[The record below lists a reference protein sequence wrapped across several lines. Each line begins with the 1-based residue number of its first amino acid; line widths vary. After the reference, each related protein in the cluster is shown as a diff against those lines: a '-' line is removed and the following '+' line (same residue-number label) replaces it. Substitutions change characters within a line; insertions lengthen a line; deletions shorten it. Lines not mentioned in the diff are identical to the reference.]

1 MRPAG
6 FGGDG
11 GGEQT
16 LRLEQSLRELG
27 SSHKGG
33 AYIMSTSGKASTLHP
48 TRAASFTEHRAAQ
61 PPLHQLRAA
70 AGSYEVLTRL
80 RALDR
85 PRASTTTTATGDG
98 GGGVS
103 IVESVVRLAPS
114 VVNTEVVMRLSSGLR
129 QSSLLVHDGLHLGP
143 RRAAGRDADGG
154 AWEFPSVAASFFPTA
169 VGAALF
175 TPANGSAP
183 AQLLAV
189 LVDRAVGVASRAPGE
204 LELLIHRSMGQ
215 DDGRGLAQA
224 AVDTEQVSTRLAI
237 VWGEATA
244 VARALPRLLFALE
257 APPLLL
263 RGACADDDAA
273 CARWRAAHRPSFSV
287 ARPMA
292 RAAFPAAFPAAF
304 HVSFR
309 SEWAE
314 AEASPKQEKKVS
326 VRSPS
331 PPSPPPLPP
340 RLLLRV
346 QRVCEPP
353 ECGNA
358 APHAVLHALLSPLSL
373 LGLREV
379 GLSGGALATALATGQ
394 TSGGEVGAAASTT
407 RGAARR
413 DGEKLE
419 QGGEARRDGEAELG
433 GEARQNSEEVGVF
446 VSDAAMQLAG
456 TGNTD
461 LSRPKRP
468 ATPHRTL
475 LSGDSERRVDPVL
488 AAVVAVAIE
497 VRMFEVLLGSA
508 EAPLAEAWEEG
519 APPAVKVVT
528 VDTAAGGAWGGWLGA
543 KFAPTRAVEE
553 VEAEAG
559 VEADGRV
566 ETAASASAGRS
577 EFSRAAA
584 ASAAGRDGA
593 HSESG
598 DGGEG
603 LRAPAP
609 LAAVQLLNEG
619 GTFVLRHATPPAA
632 NFNRVAHALAP
643 VLLSTLGILLL
654 AAYRAGARRRTRSR
668 RPKV

>member
-1 MRPAG
+1 
-6 FGGDG
+6 
-11 GGEQT
+11 
-16 LRLEQSLRELG
+16 L
-27 SSHKGG
+27 
-33 AYIMSTSGKASTLHP
+33 
-48 TRAASFTEHRAAQ
+48 TEHRAAQ
-61 PPLHQLRAA
+61 PPLHQLHAA

-80 RALDR
+80 RTLDR
-85 PRASTTTTATGDG
+85 LRDSTTTTTGDG

-129 QSSLLVHDGLHLGP
+129 QSSLLVHDGLRLGP
-143 RRAAGRDADGG
+143 RRPAGHDADGG

-175 TPANGSAP
+175 APANGSAP

-257 APPLLL
+257 APPLLMH
-263 RGACADDDAA
+263 GACADDDAA
-273 CARWRAAHRPSFSV
+273 CARWRAAYRAGFSV
-287 ARPMA
+287 ARSVAPT
-292 RAAFPAAFPAAF
+292 AFPAAFPTAF

-314 AEASPKQEKKVS
+314 AEALPKQEKKAGCEIGGKPC
-326 VRSPS
+326 RLPPPRS

-346 QRVCEPP
+346 QRACEPP

-358 APHAVLHALLSPLSL
+358 APRVMLRALLSPLPL

-379 GLSGGALATALATGQ
+379 GLSGGALATALAAGQ
-394 TSGGEVGAAASTT
+394 TGDGEVGVAASLT

-413 DGEKLE
+413 DGQNRE
-419 QGGEARRDGEAELG
+419 QGGAAGRDGEEELG
-433 GEARQNSEEVGVF
+433 GGARQNSEEIGVF

-456 TGNTD
+456 TGDTD

-468 ATPHRTL
+468 ATPHRSR
-475 LSGDSERRVDPVL
+475 LSGASERRVDPGL
-488 AAVVAVAIE
+488 AAVVAVSIE

-508 EAPLAEAWEEG
+508 EAPLAEAWDEA
-519 APPAVKVVT
+519 APPTATAVT
-528 VDTAAGGAWGGWLGA
+528 ADTAASGAWGGWLGA

-553 VEAEAG
+553 VEAEAR
-559 VEADGRV
+559 VEADARG
-566 ETAASASAGRS
+566 ETAAGASAGQP
-577 EFSRAAA
+577 EFSRADAV
-584 ASAAGRDGA
+584 SAAGRDGA

-598 DGGEG
+598 GGNEG

-609 LAAVQLLNEG
+609 LAAATTELVPPPAVQLLNEG

-643 VLLSTLGILLL
+643 VLLSTLGVLLL